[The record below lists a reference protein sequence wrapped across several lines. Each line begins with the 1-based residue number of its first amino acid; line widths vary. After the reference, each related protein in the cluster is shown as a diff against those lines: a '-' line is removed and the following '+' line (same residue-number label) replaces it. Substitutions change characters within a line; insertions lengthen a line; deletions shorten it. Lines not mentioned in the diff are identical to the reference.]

1 MIPLLPY
8 TQLVFESPLSKE
20 EVVRRLTLEV
30 ASRRWGWGLFER
42 RTELFEG
49 EVSEGG
55 FRISRII
62 RYRNSF
68 LPVIHGRFSPLVKG
82 VRIDI
87 TMRLHVAVLI
97 FSIVWL
103 SAVGFG
109 ALAFA
114 SQFLSTGK
122 IEGGML
128 IPLGMLLFFYLMV
141 TIGFGVE
148 ANKASKL
155 LSGIFEGDSSR
166 GQNY

>member
-8 TQLVFESPLSKE
+8 QRLIFESPLSKE

-30 ASRRWGWGLFER
+30 ATRQFGWRWSDE
-42 RTELFEG
+42 RTETFEG
-49 EVSEGG
+49 TVSEES
-55 FRISRII
+55 FQINRII

-68 LPVIHGRFSPLVKG
+68 LPVIQGRISPHARG
-82 VRIDI
+82 VQIAV

-103 SAVGFG
+103 SFVGFG
-109 ALAFA
+109 VTAFV
-114 SQFLSTGK
+114 SEFLETRRVEVGA
-122 IEGGML
+122 L
-128 IPLGMLLFFYLMV
+128 IPIGMMIFFYLMV

-155 LSGIFEGDSSR
+155 LGKIFDAVDSGA
-166 GQNY
+166 